1 METTNQ
7 TVQQTQQT
15 TQVIGL
21 AIHIEGDKS
30 GFVSKSA
37 VDKFKTSVKSNPQY
51 NLEELAGKYI
61 KPEFQLTQI
70 EKSDGEI
77 KFSLLEKPKQP
88 VEKTPAYSSDLKQRL
103 REKYYTRANPGA
115 KETKY
120 SIGQEKSSDM
130 IKDVIKLIQEKRPTH
145 RIIDVTNIL
154 NSDTYVEYQKA
165 NYFTN
170 IVMVAERTESNEK
183 VFATR
188 SNSEKSNVMV
198 MSQGSFRTFN
208 YELANLVLDSV
219 VEIIKIN

>member
-1 METTNQ
+1 METIN
-7 TVQQTQQT
+7 QT
-15 TQVIGL
+15 TQQAQQTNQVVGL
-21 AIHIEGDKS
+21 AIHIEGDKA

-37 VDKFKTSVKSNPQY
+37 VDKFKTAIKSNPQY
-51 NLEELAGKYI
+51 NLKELVSKYI
-61 KPEFQLTQI
+61 KPEFELV
-70 EKSDGEI
+70 EVSKSNTEI
-77 KFSLLEKPKQP
+77 KFSLTEKPKQP
-88 VEKTPAYSSDLKQRL
+88 VEKSQAYSADLKQRL
-103 REKYYTRANPGA
+103 REKYYARTGV

-130 IKDVIKLIQEKRPTH
+130 INDVMRLIQEKRPAH
-145 RIIDVTNIL
+145 RIIDITNVL

-183 VFATR
+183 VFAPR

-198 MSQGSFRTFN
+198 MYQGSFRTFN

-219 VEIIKIN
+219 CEIIKTK